1 MNYNKVVLSNQ
12 NKFFMTIVIHSVSKE
27 NLARSTLVGLKKM
40 ILTFNVVVFLNH
52 SVINLK
58 ISFTSDYKT

>member
-12 NKFFMTIVIHSVSKE
+12 NKFVMTIVIHSVTKE

-40 ILTFNVVVFLNH
+40 IFTFNGVVFLNH

-58 ISFTSDYKT
+58 ISFTFDYKT